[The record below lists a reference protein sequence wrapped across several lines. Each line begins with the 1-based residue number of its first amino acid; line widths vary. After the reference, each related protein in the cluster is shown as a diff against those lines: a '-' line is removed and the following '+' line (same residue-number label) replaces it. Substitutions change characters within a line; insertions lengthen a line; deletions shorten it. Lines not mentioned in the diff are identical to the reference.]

1 MNRIVLFILLSIGFF
16 ACKND
21 TTTASDTVTE
31 QETTAAGVAEG
42 EVGANPVA
50 SGEATGFKPTESSLG
65 SIVEMDKGLN
75 SILDNTTKIE
85 VLASGFDWT
94 EGPLWVPALNA
105 LLFSD
110 IPPNRV
116 YKWKEGEG
124 ISTYLAPSGYTGLK
138 KRAGEPG
145 SNGLLLNEDGQ
156 LVLCQHG
163 DRRIAIMDAPLEN
176 PESKFNTI
184 VDKYDGKRLNSP
196 NDAIFNSDGT
206 LYFTD
211 PYYGLEKG
219 NIDPAKELK
228 FQGVFKFKFG
238 QLELLTNSIFN
249 PNGIALSPD
258 EKTLYIANSNKSQAK
273 WYAYE
278 LDEEGDL
285 AKGRIFYNATEKAK
299 EEGLKG
305 LPDGMVVSDEGT
317 IFATGPG
324 GVYIFKPDATLL
336 GMISLDQ
343 AASNC
348 TLGGPNNNWL
358 YITNDMHLLR
368 VKLR

>member
-1 MNRIVLFILLSIGFF
+1 MNRFVLLIFLSIGFF
-16 ACKND
+16 ACKNES
-21 TTTASDTVTE
+21 TTSDTVTE
-31 QETTAAGVAEG
+31 QGATASEG
-42 EVGANPVA
+42 ETAPT
-50 SGEATGFKPTESSLG
+50 SGEANGFKPAVSSLG
-65 SIVEMDKGLN
+65 SIVEMTGALSSVLN
-75 SILDNTTKIE
+75 TSSTIE

-116 YKWKEGEG
+116 YKWKAGEG
-124 ISTYLAPSGYTGLK
+124 ISIYLEPSGYTGSK
-138 KRAGEPG
+138 KRKGEPG
-145 SNGLLLNEDGQ
+145 SNGLLLNNDGQ

-163 DRRIAIMDAPLEN
+163 DRRIAVMDAPLDN
-176 PESKFNTI
+176 PTATYKTL
-184 VDKYDGKRLNSP
+184 VDKYQNKRLNSP
-196 NDAIFNSDGT
+196 NDAVFNSDGT

-211 PYYGLEKG
+211 PYYGLEGGKT
-219 NIDPAKELK
+219 DPAKELK
-228 FQGVFKFKFG
+228 FQGVYKFKFG
-238 QLELLTNSIFN
+238 QLELLKNNLFN

-258 EKTLYIANSNKSQAK
+258 EKTLYVANSNESQAR

-278 LDEEGDL
+278 LDEEGSL
-285 AKGRIFYNATEKAK
+285 AKGKIFYDATEKAK
-299 EEGLKG
+299 EKGVKG
-305 LPDGMVVSDEGT
+305 LPDGMVVSQDGT

-324 GVYIFKPDATLL
+324 GVYIFNSNATLL
-336 GMISLDQ
+336 GMIALDE

-368 VKLR
+368 VQLK